1 MKQIINFVDVNADQ
15 CGGNFS
21 IFIQVEGE
29 IPPLTHDEVHTL
41 KNKLYEMEKESDVY
55 DLETNILLSFAL
67 DYLKSKGYKC
77 TVLHPDFEI
86 DI

>member
-15 CGGNFS
+15 CGGNSS

-29 IPPLTHDEVHTL
+29 RSPLTHDEVRTL
-41 KNKLYEMEKESDVY
+41 ERKLYEMEKKSDVY
-55 DLETNILLSFAL
+55 DLETNILLSFTL
-67 DYLKSKGYKC
+67 DYLTSKGYKY

-86 DI
+86 DV